1 VKYEWANAF
10 VKLGFVPE
18 PIRDR
23 YLKSTFAFNGL
34 FEEIPRKSGAL
45 EFEKSFVNTIQSLKN
60 GGFNPNISLIP
71 VTNDGYI
78 VNGAHRV
85 AASAA
90 LGIDVFTQQVE
101 VKEKFD
107 FDYFL
112 SRDSSKNLETALIN
126 LIKFSKE
133 MRIAIVHS
141 NIDPKF
147 DGTIESSLT
156 QVASVVYKKNL
167 VPSLNMYINLQ
178 KINYLEL
185 DELQKKS
192 WTGTY
197 KNGYRGLR
205 AHAMTCMGPWPIRF
219 YFLRVFNPASL
230 IDVKHSIR
238 EFLPNYSHS
247 IHTTDNQTETF
258 KVATSILHEESLVA
272 LFNRPYRL
280 HTKLDDFITKL
291 ENRTFAVPPKFTE
304 PNFLIGGSAAMD
316 AHGIRPSRDIDIL
329 KTDTYLKGLDSESP
343 IDDSHGKYSRYTS
356 SALEMLLVSESHFYY
371 RGVRLVSLNELLKM
385 KIARSEFPKDLSDIE
400 MIEPYLRRHLT
411 NLETSL
417 YPKSARINKIL
428 FRIYPKVMA
437 LSYYVLKL
445 LIKFKG
451 FILNTNR
458 SKFN

>member
-1 VKYEWANAF
+1 
-10 VKLGFVPE
+10 
-18 PIRDR
+18 
-23 YLKSTFAFNGL
+23 
-34 FEEIPRKSGAL
+34 
-45 EFEKSFVNTIQSLKN
+45 
-60 GGFNPNISLIP
+60 
-71 VTNDGYI
+71 
-78 VNGAHRV
+78 V

-90 LGIDVFTQQVE
+90 LGIEVFTKQVE

-112 SRDSSKNLETALIN
+112 NKDSSKNLELALMN
-126 LIKFSKE
+126 LTKLSKE

-141 NIDPKF
+141 GVDPKF
-147 DGTIESSLT
+147 DSIIESSLT
-156 QVASVVYKKNL
+156 QVSSIIYKKNL
-167 VPSLNMYINLQ
+167 IPSLNMYINLQ

-185 DELQKKS
+185 DESHNKS
-192 WTGTY
+192 WPGTY

-205 AHAMTCMGPWPIRF
+205 SHAMTCMGPWPVRF
-219 YFLRVFNPASL
+219 FFLRVFNPESL
-230 IDVKHSIR
+230 NDVKHSIR

-247 IHTTDNQTETF
+247 IHTTDDQTETF
-258 KVATSILHEESLVA
+258 KVATSILHEESLVS

-280 HTKLDDFITKL
+280 HTKLDEFITNL
-291 ENRTFAVPPKFTE
+291 ENRTLSVSPKFTE
-304 PNFLIGGSAAMD
+304 PNLLIGGSAAMD

-329 KTDTYLKGLDSESP
+329 KTDDYLKGLDSEPP

-356 SALEMLLVSESHFYY
+356 SALEMSLVSESHFYY

-411 NLETSL
+411 NLEIS
-417 YPKSARINKIL
+417 PNAKSSRINKIL

-437 LSYYVLKL
+437 LSYYVLKF

-451 FILNTNR
+451 FILNTKR
-458 SKFN
+458 SKSN